1 MHITA
6 ALTCAALG
14 GGAVTGIGSLPHTDP
29 VAAVQLVAELCP
41 EIPFWPQLP
50 RRAPG
55 ELMVAQVLV
64 PVAGLL
70 RPREGRYGY
79 QLEAR
84 DRAMLLRRL
93 AAARGELT
101 PAVAAGFFALEA
113 ALAANAFPR
122 AVALKG
128 QIIGPLTL
136 AAQIFVDEQPLL
148 YDPEGLA
155 VVSAY
160 VERLARWQITRLARW
175 RTPVLLML
183 DEPYLA
189 FLRGPGDGQMLA
201 MVQGLSQALR
211 AAGALVG
218 VHCCATLPDRTP
230 PLALLCATG
239 ADVVSFDACQ
249 RSEAFCAEPAVQ
261 SFLASGGILAFGIV
275 PTLSDLT
282 DVSLATLLARW
293 IVAGRGGPPRISL
306 REHTLITATCGLG
319 LLTEGVARRSFELA
333 RELAGAV
340 VGTAL

>member
-1 MHITA
+1 MHITT
-6 ALTCAALG
+6 ALTCATLG
-14 GGAVTGIGSLPHTDP
+14 GGAITGIGSLPHADP
-29 VAAVQLVAELCP
+29 AAAVQLVAEFCP

-50 RRAPG
+50 QRAPG
-55 ELMVAQVLV
+55 ELMVAQALV
-64 PVAGLL
+64 PVADLL
-70 RPREGRYGY
+70 RTREGRYGY

-84 DRAMLLRRL
+84 NRATLLNRL
-93 AAARGELT
+93 ADARGELT

-160 VERLARWQITRLARW
+160 VESLARWQITRLARW

-183 DEPYLA
+183 DEPCLA
-189 FLRGPGDGQMLA
+189 FLPEPGDGQMLA
-201 MVQGLSQALR
+201 IVQGLSRALR

-239 ADVVSFDACQ
+239 ADVVSFDAYQ
-249 RSEAFCAEPAVQ
+249 RSEAFCTEPAVR
-261 SFLASGGILAFGIV
+261 SFLASGGVLAFGIV
-275 PTLSDLT
+275 PTFSDLT
-282 DVSLATLLARW
+282 SVSLADLLVRW
-293 IVAGRGGPPRISL
+293 IVASRSGPPGIAL
-306 REHTLITATCGLG
+306 KEHTIITATCGLG
-319 LLTEGVARRSFELA
+319 LLTESVARRSFELA
-333 RELAGAV
+333 RELASAVAGA
-340 VGTAL
+340 TL